1 MIAVAKSALSQ
12 FATSATLPSLI
23 AIRQTLLFL
32 FFPLQRLMVR
42 VKFSCGRLVAGV
54 SAVVIG
60 LALGSPNLAVA
71 QAVAPNQAA
80 APFGAQ
86 PAWVN
91 QTPVL
96 QVGPNGAVN
105 LDQPV
110 VTYAMPYSAAQVP
123 ATPYASQPMAAPYVG
138 QPWGPQAVQ
147 PQPAWGAPLVPSA
160 TGLTAGPVQPFFVHR
175 TSVFGEAIYM
185 RPRSA
190 EVAYAL
196 PIDGPVAPTL
206 GNEVPVGP
214 VAVVDPG
221 YDINFRVGANVA
233 LDKGSSIRGQYTR
246 LRFDDDDAVT
256 VTAPDLLRSLV
267 THPLGANTAT
277 DRLDA
282 AATLDYELDI
292 VDLDYRGLWYG
303 CECNCAYAINYVGGV
318 EYATL
323 DQIFSS
329 RFATVGLR
337 TVDTAIDFTGV
348 GMRLGLE
355 GERYF
360 PHSGFFVYGN
370 GITTLLFGEFDASYT
385 QRDAFNVVEA
395 TTAWSAG
402 RIVPVLEMELGAG
415 WLGVNR
421 HLRLSAGYRVSAWFN
436 VVTTDEWIWAVQNS
450 EFRNMSGTLTFDGIV
465 GRAEWLF

>member
-1 MIAVAKSALSQ
+1 
-12 FATSATLPSLI
+12 
-23 AIRQTLLFL
+23 
-32 FFPLQRLMVR
+32 
-42 VKFSCGRLVAGV
+42 
-54 SAVVIG
+54 
-60 LALGSPNLAVA
+60 
-71 QAVAPNQAA
+71 
-80 APFGAQ
+80 
-86 PAWVN
+86 
-91 QTPVL
+91 
-96 QVGPNGAVN
+96 
-105 LDQPV
+105 
-110 VTYAMPYSAAQVP
+110 
-123 ATPYASQPMAAPYVG
+123 
-138 QPWGPQAVQ
+138 
-147 PQPAWGAPLVPSA
+147 
-160 TGLTAGPVQPFFVHR
+160 
-175 TSVFGEAIYM
+175 M
-185 RPRSA
+185 RPRNA

-196 PIDGPVAPTL
+196 PIDGPVAPLL

-214 VAVVDPG
+214 AAVVDPE

-246 LRFDDDDAVT
+246 LRFDDEHAVT

-282 AATLDYELDI
+282 SATLDYELDI

-303 CECNCAYAINYVGGV
+303 CECNCAYAINYLGGA

-329 RFATVGLR
+329 TFATVGSR
-337 TVDTAIDFTGV
+337 SVDTAIDFTGV

-370 GITTLLFGEFDASYT
+370 GITTLLFGEFDATYT
-385 QRDAFNVVEA
+385 QRDAFNVIEA

-450 EFRNMSGTLTFDGIV
+450 DFRNMNGTLTFDGIV
-465 GRAEWLF
+465 GRAEWIF